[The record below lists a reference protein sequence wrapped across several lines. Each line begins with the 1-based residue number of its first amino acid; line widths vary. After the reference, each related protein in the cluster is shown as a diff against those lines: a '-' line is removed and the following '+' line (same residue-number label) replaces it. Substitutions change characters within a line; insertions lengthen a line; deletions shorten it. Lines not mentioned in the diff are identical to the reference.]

1 MMNLVK
7 NEWIKIFAKK
17 SSWIYFILLAV
28 FLIIMTVATAYIDQ
42 EKTESNWRPGVE
54 QEIADLNQQQKDP
67 KLDAGEKEDLAQQAA
82 EKQFYLD
89 KNVNPALKSNWQ
101 YANADGV
108 ALFSTVA
115 LFCVIIASTSVAS
128 EFSDGTIKQLLIRPH
143 RRWKILLSKYIS
155 VVAYSFLLLLFL
167 AAANVIA
174 GTFLYGAG
182 DFGAKIAETPMTFSG
197 GEPVIAAVGNMYI
210 EKILLF
216 IPNLIMVVTI
226 SFMLSTLFKSQSMA
240 VGFGIFVLFMN
251 SALNIGVQ
259 LLIGLKQE
267 WAKLLLFPHL
277 ELMQFSA
284 AEEIL
289 PGVTLMFSLAVLLV
303 YYIIFMA
310 ITFFFFQR
318 KDVSI

>member
-7 NEWIKIFAKK
+7 NEWVKIFAKK

-28 FLIIMTVATAYIDQ
+28 FLIILTVATAYIDQ
-42 EKTESNWRPGVE
+42 EKTVSNWRPVVE
-54 QEIADLNQQQKDP
+54 QEIADLKQQQEDP
-67 KLDAGEKEDLAQQAA
+67 KLEAGEKEDLAQQAA

-89 KNVNPALKSNWQ
+89 QNVNPSLKSNWK
-101 YANADGV
+101 YANSDGV
-108 ALFSTVA
+108 SLFSTVA

-155 VVAYSFLLLLFL
+155 VVAYSLLLLFFL

-182 DFGAKIAETPMTFSG
+182 DFGAKIAETPMTFGG

-303 YYIIFMA
+303 YYILFMA